1 MKKNPY
7 TVNKS
12 KQVKVFDRK
21 TSIFA
26 KWQEDTVDVLAA
38 AFKIDMKYLKVRKIC
53 HSEEEYKELQEFIL
67 LNYTQ
72 LKEIFTNLISA
83 DNYPN
88 VGMLQFSH
96 FCKESEIYDKNCKIS
111 DVDRFFL
118 GVNFEP
124 EDLPE
129 NPDRALNR
137 YEFIEILVRIANLKF
152 KEQGKAESLKIA
164 L

>member
-1 MKKNPY
+1 M
-7 TVNKS
+7 
-12 KQVKVFDRK
+12 
-21 TSIFA
+21 
-26 KWQEDTVDVLAA
+26 
-38 AFKIDMKYLKVRKIC
+38 
-53 HSEEEYKELQEFIL
+53 QEFIL
-67 LNYTQ
+67 LNYSQ

-83 DNYPN
+83 DNYPYI
-88 VGMLQFSH
+88 GMLQFSH
-96 FCKESEIYDKNCKIS
+96 FCKEAEIYNEKCKIS

-124 EDLPE
+124 EDQPE

-152 KEQGKAESLKIA
+152 KEQGKAENLKSA